1 MKKRILIITT
11 GGTIASIETP
21 HGLIPAL
28 SSEELLSYLPD
39 IGGQY
44 SLTTKSILNL
54 DSTDIEPEH
63 WITMAEAVR
72 EHYDDYDGFVIIHGT
87 DTMAYSAAAL
97 SYLIQN
103 SSKPIVLT
111 GAQKPIG
118 MEITDAKSNLR
129 DSIIYAADLNSY
141 GVQVVFDGKVIAGTR
156 AKKTKSLSYA
166 AFSSINYPHLA
177 VINDG
182 RIVRFINETKPDEPV
197 AFYNK
202 LNKKIFLLKL
212 TPGISPDLIEAI
224 FRLNDC
230 VIIESFG
237 VGGLPAS
244 LEDKLFEQ
252 LDKYNPSEKV
262 LVMTTQVTYEG
273 SNLST
278 YEVGRRLKSRFRIP
292 EARDMTLEV
301 VITKMMWILSDP
313 TLSWDEISEKFYSP
327 VQADTLY

>member
-118 MEITDAKSNLR
+118 MEIDRKSTR
-129 DSIIYAADLNSY
+129 LNS
-141 GVQVVFDGKVIAGTR
+141 
-156 AKKTKSLSYA
+156 S
-166 AFSSINYPHLA
+166 H
-177 VINDG
+177 
-182 RIVRFINETKPDEPV
+182 
-197 AFYNK
+197 
-202 LNKKIFLLKL
+202 
-212 TPGISPDLIEAI
+212 
-224 FRLNDC
+224 
-230 VIIESFG
+230 
-237 VGGLPAS
+237 
-244 LEDKLFEQ
+244 
-252 LDKYNPSEKV
+252 
-262 LVMTTQVTYEG
+262 
-273 SNLST
+273 
-278 YEVGRRLKSRFRIP
+278 
-292 EARDMTLEV
+292 
-301 VITKMMWILSDP
+301 
-313 TLSWDEISEKFYSP
+313 
-327 VQADTLY
+327 

>member
-1 MKKRILIITT
+1 M
-11 GGTIASIETP
+11 
-21 HGLIPAL
+21 
-28 SSEELLSYLPD
+28 
-39 IGGQY
+39 
-44 SLTTKSILNL
+44 
-54 DSTDIEPEH
+54 
-63 WITMAEAVR
+63 
-72 EHYDDYDGFVIIHGT
+72 
-87 DTMAYSAAAL
+87 
-97 SYLIQN
+97 
-103 SSKPIVLT
+103 
-111 GAQKPIG
+111 
-118 MEITDAKSNLR
+118 
-129 DSIIYAADLNSY
+129 
-141 GVQVVFDGKVIAGTR
+141 
-156 AKKTKSLSYA
+156 
-166 AFSSINYPHLA
+166 
-177 VINDG
+177 
-182 RIVRFINETKPDEPV
+182 
-197 AFYNK
+197 
-202 LNKKIFLLKL
+202 
-212 TPGISPDLIEAI
+212 IEAI

-278 YEVGRRLKSRFRIP
+278 YEVGRRLKSRFRIL